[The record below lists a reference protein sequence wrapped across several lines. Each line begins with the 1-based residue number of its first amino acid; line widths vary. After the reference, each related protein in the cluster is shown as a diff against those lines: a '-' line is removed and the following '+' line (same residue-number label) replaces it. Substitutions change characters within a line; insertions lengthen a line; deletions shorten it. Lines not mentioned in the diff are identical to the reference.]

1 MVAKT
6 NTGKRQINSP
16 KNSNGRNKKNNNLYT
31 ATGKKKN
38 PIFYI
43 RKDWQLYL
51 LLVLPL
57 LFAFLFKYGPM
68 AGLVISFKDY
78 KIIKGF
84 WDSKWIG
91 FDVFKDI
98 FGDKQFWLATRNT
111 LLLNGLTLLAG
122 FPVPIMLSLLLNEL
136 TGKYF
141 KRITQTILYLPHFL
155 SWVVIGALA
164 YQIFGY
170 GDGAVN
176 NLLEAMG
183 THRIP
188 FLQEDV
194 NWLISYVLINVWQS
208 MGWSTIIYLSAI
220 SGVNVELYEA
230 ATVDG
235 AGRWHKMLYVTLP
248 AIRGTIVTLLIMNLG
263 KVMGGSF
270 ETVDAL
276 SNVATT
282 EFTRTIP
289 VLVYRTGILNGKYSE
304 STAIGLF
311 QSIIGLILVLATDR
325 IAKKL
330 GEDGLI

>member
-1 MVAKT
+1 MT
-6 NTGKRQINSP
+6 
-16 KNSNGRNKKNNNLYT
+16 
-31 ATGKKKN
+31 
-38 PIFYI
+38 
-43 RKDWQLYL
+43 
-51 LLVLPL
+51 
-57 LFAFLFKYGPM
+57 
-68 AGLVISFKDY
+68 GLVISFKDY
-78 KIIKGF
+78 KIIRGF
-84 WDSKWIG
+84 WDSKWVG
-91 FDVFKDI
+91 FDVFKRI
-98 FGDKQFWLATRNT
+98 FSDKQFWSATRNT

-122 FPVPIMLSLLLNEL
+122 FPVPIILSLLLNEL

-141 KRITQTILYLPHFL
+141 KRITQTVLYLPHFL

-164 YQIFGY
+164 YQLFGY
-170 GDGAVN
+170 GDGAIN
-176 NLLEAMG
+176 NLLESLGAS
-183 THRIP
+183 RIP

-194 NWLISYVLINVWQS
+194 NWLISYVLINVWQT
-208 MGWSTIIYLSAI
+208 MGWSTIIYLASI
-220 SGVNVELYEA
+220 SSVNVELYEA
-230 ATVDG
+230 ATMDG
-235 AGRWHKMLYVTLP
+235 AGRWAKMLYVTLP

-289 VLVYRTGILNGKYSE
+289 VLVYRTGILNGKYSQ

-311 QSIIGLILVLATDR
+311 QSVIGLILVLVTDR